1 MGEVGILSLHELVDR
16 MASAYAAEGFSSLT
30 GSGVLVVDMPAED
43 ARVADRLV
51 ALGGQLDTLACPT
64 IALCGRERG
73 RATDRLL
80 QHFDLVVE
88 DGARGLEPLLGAIRA
103 NPQAS
108 LALVQLLR
116 QNEKQDVHSGLVAE
130 SLVYS
135 VLQSGPEFAAWRA
148 ADRPRTRCRSEA
160 VAVLVERE
168 GDVLSL
174 TFNRPERHN
183 AFSVALRDGLVEGL
197 LLAHSD
203 ARIDEIVLRGLGPS
217 FCSGGDL
224 AEFGTFPDPAT
235 AHVIRSTRN
244 PARLLAGVAERVRAE
259 VHGACIGAGTELPAF
274 ARTVVAHEDAFFQ
287 LPECRIGLVP
297 GAGGTV
303 SVLRRIGRHRTAWLA
318 ITGERIDAP
327 TALAWG
333 LVDRIVP
340 GD

>member
-1 MGEVGILSLHELVDR
+1 
-16 MASAYAAEGFSSLT
+16 
-30 GSGVLVVDMPAED
+30 MPADDDVEP
-43 ARVADRLV
+43 ARLDVLGAALDR
-51 ALGGQLDTLACPT
+51 LACPT
-64 IALCGRERG
+64 IALCGRARSP
-73 RATDRLL
+73 ATTALL
-80 QHFDLVVE
+80 PHFDLVVD
-88 DGARGLEPLLGAIRA
+88 DGARGLELVLEAIRA

-116 QNEKQDVHSGLVAE
+116 QNAHQDAHAGLVSE

-148 ADRPRTRCRSEA
+148 SDRPRMQSTSEA
-160 VAVLVERE
+160 PGVLIERE

-203 ARIDEIVLRGLGPS
+203 AAIEEVVLRGLGPS

-244 PARLLAGVAERVRAE
+244 PARLLAQIAHRVRAE

-274 ARTVVAHEDAFFQ
+274 ARTVVADEKTFFQ

-303 SVLRRIGRHRTAWLA
+303 SVLRRIGRHRTAWMA
-318 ITGERIDAP
+318 ITGARIDARK
-327 TALAWG
+327 ALAWG
-333 LVDRIVP
+333 LIDRIEP
-340 GD
+340 RG